1 MPVVTPSEAR
11 HPPAPRPN
19 PAVIKA
25 SLLAFLFLAGVGL
38 SALAWRYVGFALF
51 GVVVWWG
58 VFLIIAGIR
67 PRWLLRANLWL
78 ALFVLI
84 IAGAGALALYKEG
97 KGGLLGEWVAGR
109 SLWTGIPR
117 LLGVMVVATSLAF
130 PRATWRTVRRMRRP
144 ARLALRRLWQA
155 YTHWPLHQM
164 AWRGVVGVARLP
176 WRGWRRWRRGED
188 VALWEVEP
196 VPTPAVRERRNPRTE
211 DKDEESPAPEKE
223 GMGPAVRRS
232 AHSLGG
238 WALPDLSL
246 LVQREERTVSEEENL
261 EKARLI
267 EETLADYNIEVT
279 VEEIRPG
286 PVVTQFGLV
295 PGWVRKVREVRERDK
310 EGRPKVD
317 KNGRPL
323 ITQVEQK
330 TRVKVDTILQR
341 EKDLAMALA
350 APSIRFEAPVP
361 GESFIGLEVPNS
373 HPSVVTLRSVM
384 ESEEF
389 RHAQRKGN
397 LPIALGK
404 GSGGEVVVADLA
416 DMPHLLIAGAT
427 GSGKSVCIN
436 AILCCLLMQF
446 TPYDLRLLLTDP
458 KRVEMTPY
466 NGIPHLVRPVV
477 VESEEVVPLLR
488 AVIHEMKERY
498 KRLEAAGVRNIQ
510 GFNNKVK
517 APQERM
523 PYLIVV
529 IDELADLMMSAPVDV
544 EQSLCR
550 LAQLGRAVGI
560 HLIVATQRPSVD
572 VITGLIKANF
582 PSRISFAVS
591 SQVDSRTILDGAGA
605 EKLLGKG
612 DMLYLPVYLP
622 KPKRLQGVFVS
633 DEEVSHLVEHWRSQ
647 KGVAVPPLDLVVPQ
661 EGEDELLERAKA
673 LAQRHGRL
681 SVALLQ
687 RKLGIGYPRAARL
700 LERLEELGVAGA
712 SHSRQDTEGEDD
724 KEA

>member
-1 MPVVTPSEAR
+1 MSTPGSPEAKR
-11 HPPAPRPN
+11 SPSPPPH
-19 PAVIKA
+19 PAVVKGG
-25 SLLAFLFLAGVGL
+25 LLAFLFLAGAGL
-38 SALAWRYVGFALF
+38 SAMAWGYVAFAWI

-58 VFLIIAGIR
+58 TLLTVAGVR
-67 PRWLLRANLWL
+67 PRWLLRVNLWL

-84 IAGAGALALYKEG
+84 IEGAGALALYREG
-97 KGGLLGEWVAGR
+97 WGGRLGEWIAGR

-117 LLGVMVVATSLAF
+117 LIGVMVVVSSLAF
-130 PRATWRTVRRMRRP
+130 PRATWRAVRRMRRP
-144 ARLALRRLWQA
+144 ARLAMRRLRGA
-155 YTHWPLHQM
+155 YTHWPLHRVV
-164 AWRGVVGVARLP
+164 WGGVVGVARLP

-188 VALWEVEP
+188 VTLWEVAP
-196 VPTPAVRERRNPRTE
+196 ASAPAVRERRLPRS
-211 DKDEESPAPEKE
+211 EESEDAPVLQKE
-223 GMGPAVRRS
+223 GTGPAVRRS

-238 WALPDLSL
+238 WALPDMGL
-246 LVQREERTVSEEENL
+246 LAQREERTVSEEENL

-267 EETLADYNIEVT
+267 EETLSDYNIEVT

-317 KNGRPL
+317 KNGRPV

-373 HPSVVTLRSVM
+373 QPSVVTLRSVM

-389 RHAQRKGN
+389 RHAQRKGT

-404 GSGGEVVVADLA
+404 GSGGEVVVADLT

-436 AILCCLLMQF
+436 AVLCCLLMQF

-466 NGIPHLVRPVV
+466 NGIPHLVRPVM
-477 VESEEVVPLLR
+477 VESEEIVPLLR
-488 AVIHEMKERY
+488 ALIHEMKERY
-498 KRLEAAGVRNIQ
+498 KRLEGAGVRNIQ
-510 GFNNKVK
+510 GFNGKVK
-517 APQERM
+517 APQEKM

-612 DMLYLPVYLP
+612 DMLFLPVHLP

-633 DEEVSHLVEHWRSQ
+633 DEEVGRLVEHWRSQ
-647 KGVAVPPLDLVVPQ
+647 KGVAVPPLNLVVPQ

-673 LAQRHGRL
+673 LAQRQGRL

-700 LERLEELGVAGA
+700 LERLEELGMAGA
-712 SHSRQDTEGEDD
+712 SHPRQDKQGED
-724 KEA
+724 EET

>member
-1 MPVVTPSEAR
+1 M
-11 HPPAPRPN
+11 
-19 PAVIKA
+19 
-25 SLLAFLFLAGVGL
+25 AGV
-38 SALAWRYVGFALF
+38 
-51 GVVVWWG
+51 
-58 VFLIIAGIR
+58 R
-67 PRWLLRANLWL
+67 PRWLLRVNLWL
-78 ALFVLI
+78 AFLVVVI
-84 IAGAGALALYKEG
+84 GGAGALALYREG
-97 KGGLLGEWVAGR
+97 WGGHLGEWVAGR

-117 LLGVMVVATSLAF
+117 LLGVLVVASSLAF
-130 PRATWRTVRRMRRP
+130 PRATWRLVRRSRRP
-144 ARLALRRLWQA
+144 ARLLLRHARRTYQR
-155 YTHWPLHQM
+155 WPLHRFIWQG
-164 AWRGVVGVARLP
+164 GVALARLP
-176 WRGWRRWRRGED
+176 WRGWRRWRRGEA
-188 VALWEVEP
+188 VPLWEVEP
-196 VPTPAVRERRNPRTE
+196 PAPVTVRERRSPRTAPGTP
-211 DKDEESPAPEKE
+211 ESPPPRPE
-223 GMGPAVRRS
+223 GVGPAVRRS
-232 AHSLGG
+232 AQSLGG
-238 WALPDLSL
+238 WALPDLAL
-246 LVQREERTVSEEENL
+246 LAQREERTVSEEENL

-267 EETLADYNIEVT
+267 EETLAEYNIEVT

-286 PVVTQFGLV
+286 PVVTLFGLV

-310 EGRPKVD
+310 DGRPKVD
-317 KNGRPL
+317 KNGRPI

-373 HPSVVTLRSVM
+373 QPSVVTLRSVM

-389 RHAQRKGN
+389 RQAQRKGN

-404 GSGGEVVVADLA
+404 GSGGEVVVADLT

-446 TPYDLRLLLTDP
+446 TPFDLRLLLTDP
-458 KRVEMTPY
+458 KRVELTPY

-477 VESEEVVPLLR
+477 VESEEEVPLLR
-488 AVIHEMKERY
+488 ALIHEMKERY
-498 KRLEAAGVRNIQ
+498 KRLESAGVRNIQ
-510 GFNNKVK
+510 GFNAK
-517 APQERM
+517 AQSPREKM
-523 PYLIVV
+523 PYLVVV

-612 DMLYLPVYLP
+612 DMLFLPVHLP

-633 DEEVSHLVEHWRSQ
+633 DEEVNHLVEHWRSQ
-647 KGVAVPPLDLVVPQ
+647 KGVPVPPLDLAIPPAG
-661 EGEDELLERAKA
+661 EEDELLERARA

-700 LERLEELGVAGA
+700 LERLEEEKTPGA
-712 SHSRQDTEGEDD
+712 SPSDRQEGD
-724 KEA
+724 KDEEE